1 MKINRAFLLC
11 LLIILPLANASAQA
25 PADFL
30 GTSGEGIYRNAFFGF
45 SLDFPKDWTVLS
57 RAQIE
62 QSFQI
67 GQDILK
73 SQDKKNSAVIETA
86 AQRELLILVL
96 AEKADAAGKAANLV
110 VSARKQPGAVTAE
123 MVVEATKSLFL
134 QNSSIKLLKDTQK
147 IKLGGETFLS
157 LELQNS
163 LHGEFIYQRIFT
175 FIRKGYSLTFVVTY
189 KKSESLRSMEN
200 VLQSLSFTN

>member
-1 MKINRAFLLC
+1 M
-11 LLIILPLANASAQA
+11 
-25 PADFL
+25 
-30 GTSGEGIYRNAFFGF
+30 GTGEEGVYRNAFFGF
-45 SLDFPKDWTVLS
+45 SLNFPKDWSVLS
-57 RAQIE
+57 RE
-62 QSFQI
+62 QTEKSLQI

-73 SQDKKNSAVIETA
+73 SQDKKNSAVIEAA

-110 VSARKQPGAVTAE
+110 VSVRKQSSAVTAE

-157 LELQNS
+157 IELQNS
-163 LHGEFIYQRIFT
+163 LHGEFIHQRLFT
-175 FIRKGYSLTFVVTY
+175 FMRKGYSLTFVVTY
-189 KKSESLRSMEN
+189 KKSESLRAMEN